1 MLFYSRKNRPFE
13 LGPYPLERLS
23 HEKSI
28 FAVEAEK
35 PMVPRPKAVENLNAN
50 SVPYKMNDFEL
61 NDYDPH
67 PAIKA
72 KMNV

>member
-35 PMVPRPKAVENLNAN
+35 IKDKNLARGF
-50 SVPYKMNDFEL
+50 KND
-61 NDYDPH
+61 
-67 PAIKA
+67 
-72 KMNV
+72 